1 MFWRTDLRNDDTKRK
16 KNKHVLKLPLEVTHT
31 MSIETPSIVH
41 RCSDLSC
48 NSLGKYDFGF
58 WCTELL
64 GYPWK
69 LWGITVQTSYV
80 EGLWHQNWVRS
91 RLTKNV
97 DKYSLRSIL
106 LRYQFFLTY
115 IFVQFQFIFTNILR
129 GPSIRCQS
137 QFYLN
142 FFSSIPILLYKS
154 AARSF
159 NFISISIVPHKY
171 SFQFQ
176 FFFTNLPPGPSIS
189 ILSPLT
195 KSRAC
200 VSPSWT
206 FAGRTT
212 VTCNIFAK

>member
-1 MFWRTDLRNDDTKRK
+1 MFWRTDLRKDDTKRK
-16 KNKHVLKLPLEVTHT
+16 KNKHVLKIPLEVTHT
-31 MSIETPSIVH
+31 KSIETPSIDYLCFLLSIVH
-41 RCSDLSC
+41 RCADLSC

-115 IFVQFQFIFTNILR
+115 IFVQFRFIFTNILR

-137 QFYLN
+137 QFFLN
-142 FFSSIPILLYKS
+142 FPPSTSILLYKS

-159 NFISISIVPHKY
+159 NLNFVPFDKEPRLCLTVVHICWTYHGHLQYFCKMEY
-171 SFQFQ
+171 LHFFQFM
-176 FFFTNLPPGPSIS
+176 
-189 ILSPLT
+189 
-195 KSRAC
+195 
-200 VSPSWT
+200 
-206 FAGRTT
+206 AG
-212 VTCNIFAK
+212 NIIH